1 MKKELI
7 IRSNS
12 SAVDFAM
19 LSEGRLVELDKE
31 VGENKFSVGD
41 IFVAK
46 IRKTIPGLNA
56 AFVNVG
62 HEKDGFLHYHDLGP
76 KLLSLSKFVDQ
87 IDTKK
92 VKSFSFSK
100 FDFEKDIPK
109 NGLIKDCLKAKQTT
123 LVQIIKE
130 PISTKGPRLS
140 SEISL
145 AGRFMVLIPFSERI
159 SISQKIKSQDE
170 KKRLKNL
177 VKNIKPKGFGVII
190 RTVAKNKSVNELE
203 GDLKDLILRWKR
215 LCINLSKSDS
225 YPTKI
230 LGEINRT
237 TSKLRD
243 IFDDSFSNIYLDDP
257 NLHSEIK
264 DYIKLIAPTKSS
276 IVKLY
281 KGVTP
286 IFEKYGIER
295 QIKSSFGRT
304 VSMQKGAYL
313 IIEHTEALHVIVVN
327 SGNRSNK
334 SSNQEET
341 ALEVNLIAA
350 TEIARQLRLRDMG
363 GIIVIDFI
371 DMTVAENRRKLFNH
385 FKTEMESDRA
395 KHKVLPPSKIGL
407 IQMTRQRV
415 RPEMNISTK
424 EDNPNGNGKIEAP
437 IVVIDKIENSLEKI
451 LKNSYV
457 SKSKLKLHVHPFVAA
472 YLNKG
477 LVSIQLKWLFKY
489 NHWIKIIPRDS
500 YTYLHY
506 RFFNAKGKINNY

>member
-12 SAVDFAM
+12 NAVDFAM
-19 LSEGRLVELDKE
+19 LNEGRLIELDKE
-31 VGENKFSVGD
+31 VGKNKFSVGD

-76 KLLSLSKFVDQ
+76 KLLSLSKFVDE
-87 IDTKK
+87 IDNKK
-92 VKSFSFSK
+92 VKSFSFNK
-100 FDFEKDIPK
+100 FQFEKDIPK
-109 NGLIKDCLKAKQTT
+109 NGQIKDCLNAKQTT

-177 VKNIKPKGFGVII
+177 VKNIKPKGFGLII
-190 RTVAKNKSVNELE
+190 RTVAKNKTVSELE

-215 LCINLSKSDS
+215 LCINFSKADS

-243 IFDDSFSNIYLDDP
+243 VFDDSFSNIYLDDP
-257 NLHSEIK
+257 NLYSEIK
-264 DYIKLIAPTKSS
+264 EYIKVIAPGKSS

-313 IIEHTEALHVIVVN
+313 IIEHTEALHVIDVN

-334 SSNQEET
+334 SKTQEET
-341 ALEVNLIAA
+341 AMEVNLIASA
-350 TEIARQLRLRDMG
+350 EIARQLRLRDMG
-363 GIIVIDFI
+363 GIIVVDFI
-371 DMTVAENRRKLFNH
+371 DLTTRENRKKLFDH
-385 FKTEMESDRA
+385 FC
-395 KHKVLPPSKIGL
+395 
-407 IQMTRQRV
+407 RQRV
-415 RPEMNISTK
+415 RPEMNIKTK
-424 EDNPNGNGKIEAP
+424 EANPNKDLEVEAP
-437 IVVIDKIENSLEKI
+437 ILLVDKINTELNKI
-451 LKNSYV
+451 VKNSRY
-457 SKSKLKLHVHPFVAA
+457 KSGTIYIHVHPFVAA
-472 YLNKG
+472 YINKG
-477 LVSIQLKWLFKY
+477 LFSLKNRWSFHYKRV
-489 NHWIKIIPRDS
+489 IKIVPRDS
-500 YTYLHY
+500 YLYLQY
-506 RFFNAKGKINNY
+506 NFTNNRSKILK